1 MTYSWS
7 PGVGRCTW
15 YTCAHTYGRKSEAL
29 SPLGLTRQNVALSV
43 SPLTSEMSP
52 IGMCA
57 LCKRNANGTAMTCI
71 SGKEAFLACA
81 LTEPPVKKAVARCWN
96 VLLDCVALSLISL
109 VFFSWV
115 ELVITKKPSGQP
127 VGEKKRERFNL
138 LRLGHLYS
146 SEVIEY
152 WCRDA

>member
-7 PGVGRCTW
+7 PGVGHCAW
-15 YTCAHTYGRKSEAL
+15 CAHTYGRKSEAL

-81 LTEPPVKKAVARCWN
+81 LTEPPVKKAVARCWK

-109 VFFSWV
+109 VFFLSR
-115 ELVITKKPSGQP
+115 
-127 VGEKKRERFNL
+127 VGDYEKTLGPARGGKKKRE
-138 LRLGHLYS
+138 
-146 SEVIEY
+146 I
-152 WCRDA
+152 